1 MNAQV
6 LVVGLIAAGSL
17 LAQPPGGPRGRGPME
32 FGGPGGPGRG
42 GQGPVATVTGAPYSA
57 VEVRTS
63 QQVLAAGNV
72 IQRSEQTTVY
82 RDSQGRVRRET
93 TRTGPDGQ
101 TSTRITISDP
111 VAGVVQ
117 ELDPKTKT
125 AFTRPARFPSGS
137 PTAGTAGAGRQQMM
151 GAGRRPA
158 SNDTNVKRETLAAQS
173 MQGTLASGTRVTRT
187 IPAGAIGNSQ
197 AIETVRETWI
207 ANDLKVPLM
216 TKVSDPRMGT
226 MTMELTNIN
235 RSQPDAALFQIP
247 SDYTVKKGP
256 GGRGPGG
263 RGPGPA
269 QEQ

>member
-1 MNAQV
+1 MNAKV
-6 LVVGLIAAGSL
+6 LIAGLIAAGSL
-17 LAQPPGGPRGRGPME
+17 LAQPSGGPRGRGPME

-57 VEVRTS
+57 VETRTS

-72 IQRSEQTTVY
+72 IQRSGQTTVY

-117 ELDPKTKT
+117 ELEPKTKT
-125 AFTRPARFPSGS
+125 AFTRPARFPGS
-137 PTAGTAGAGRQQMM
+137 SQTAGTAGSGRQQMM

-207 ANDLKVPLM
+207 ADDLKVPLM
-216 TKVSDPRMGT
+216 TKVSDPRRGT
-226 MTMELTNIN
+226 TTMELTNIN

-256 GGRGPGG
+256 GGRGPG
-263 RGPGPA
+263 PA
-269 QEQ
+269 QQQ